1 MVLFLSK
8 FLPLLIYP
16 LGLAALCLVLALILR
31 RRRSWQTTL
40 LVVAFAVIWL
50 GGNRF
55 VTMAL
60 VSSLERQNLPPAH
73 LPDKSVV
80 VVLGGGTKAGV
91 APRPIDEVSEAGDRV
106 IYAAWLYKQGK
117 AAHLLLSGGNA
128 PWSNLAQTPP
138 EAAVMASLL
147 EIMGVPKAAL
157 WLESNSRNTEENAV
171 ECRKILDRA
180 GIHSIILVTSALHM
194 PRAMRLFT
202 QQGLQVIPAPTDFMV
217 TDDDWAYYTQPSVE
231 VQLMNLL
238 PSADDLQLTSRA
250 MKEQLGAL
258 FYQLRGWR

>member
-16 LGLAALCLVLALILR
+16 LGLASLCLVLALILR
-31 RRRSWQTTL
+31 RQRSWQTTL
-40 LVVAFAVIWL
+40 LVVAFAVLWL

-60 VSSLERQNLPPAH
+60 VSSLERQNLPPAQ

-91 APRPIDEVSEAGDRV
+91 APRPIDELNEAGDRV
-106 IYAAWLYKQGK
+106 LYAAWLYKQGK
-117 AAHLLLSGGNA
+117 AARLLLSGGNA

-138 EAAVMASLL
+138 EAEVMASIL

-171 ECRKILDRA
+171 ECRKVLDRE

-217 TDDDWAYYTQPSVE
+217 TDDDWAYYTQPSIE